1 MRKMK
6 LFFTALAVLITS
18 VAFAQNLTVTGNV
31 TDASTG
37 EPVPFASVH
46 EKGTMNGTN
55 TDVNGH
61 YSLTVS
67 KNATLVFSS
76 IGYLT
81 VETPVEG
88 KATVNCDLPVDAV
101 TLESAV
107 AVGYGSAR
115 KVGTMVGS
123 VTTVQSEAIANAPS
137 ASPLDQL
144 QGQVAGLAVMTTGGI
159 AGEDNVSMTLHGSG
173 SLGSSSEPLFI
184 IDGIQSS
191 SRAIQAMNPNDI
203 ASISILKDASAT
215 SIYGSRAANGVVF
228 VTTKAGS
235 YNAKATVSVRS
246 QAGISTLA
254 DMTLYENMMSGPELK
269 EFWVKAGL
277 MTPAQIKATYT
288 DNGFDADTKW
298 YEVLQQFN
306 NPQFQNDV
314 TVEGGGNKVAYM
326 IGASQFH
333 QRGTTVG
340 NFYDRYTVRTN
351 VQGHPKDW
359 LKVGGNVNL
368 SYDKRQTNGNWG
380 GAGSVSNYTS
390 GGLSFLNN
398 PLYPV
403 IDPETGEEYAT
414 KYPNGIYN
422 PHYYMANIPNLSQ
435 RYGLLASFNVVIE
448 PFKNFKISSRA
459 GVDGSF
465 SYGTSYRKPS
475 YVGQPLNGGRSRS
488 TSIDY
493 SATITNTIEYAFNI
507 GDNHHFTVLAGQE
520 GVTNHYDSFS
530 AASYGQTDD
539 RLINLQNGTQTTFD
553 VSESLS
559 ESKFLSFFGRAE
571 YSLMDKY
578 YFDASVRND
587 ASSRFGPNNRNAT
600 FWAVGG
606 MWKMKHENFLLDKYW
621 VTDLNLKVSYGTQGN
636 SEIGN
641 YQHYALLAASTNYAE
656 GSSMVVGQ
664 PANPALTWEQQALL
678 TVGINGRLWDR
689 LDFSLEYYNRKT
701 SSMLMD
707 VPYNYTTGFDSLY
720 ANVGGLLNQG
730 VDISLGVDI
739 LRGRDY
745 WLRASTTFNYNAEK
759 VTELFNNLDR
769 WEMVGYGFAYVVGQP
784 VSFYTPIFAGID
796 PADGL
801 PTWYLPY
808 VDENGEVDPDVC
820 NMDPSKTTKIYDE
833 AGLTQNTGKRLHSPI
848 YGGFSIG
855 GGWRG
860 LSLQADFSYVLGKTL
875 INNDA
880 YFYANPN
887 NFAGMNQHKTVT
899 DYWTPENTDA
909 SWPDWSKG
917 TIMEFDTHL
926 YENADFLR
934 LKNLQIAY
942 DLPRRFLGNQQ
953 VLNGIKISFTG
964 RNLLTATKYS
974 GIDPEVDGNLT
985 YGRAGN
991 SKQYL
996 FGLELTF

>member
-6 LFFTALAVLITS
+6 LFFTALAMLVAS
-18 VAFAQNLTVTGNV
+18 VAFAQNLTVSGNV
-31 TDASTG
+31 TDATTG
-37 EPVPFASVH
+37 EPVPFAAVH
-46 EKGTMNGTN
+46 VKGTMNGVS
-55 TDVNGH
+55 TDVNGQ
-61 YSLTVS
+61 YSLPSVP
-67 KNATLVFSS
+67 KDGILVFSS
-76 IGYLT
+76 IGYQEQE
-81 VETPVEG
+81 VPVNG
-88 KATVNCDLPVDAV
+88 MAVVNCDLKVDTE

-123 VTTVQSEAIANAPS
+123 VTTVQSDAIANAPS

-159 AGEDNVSMTLHGSG
+159 AGENNVSMTLHGTG
-173 SLGSSSEPLFI
+173 SLGSSSTPLFI
-184 IDGIQSS
+184 IDGIQST
-191 SRAIQAMNPNDI
+191 SRAIMAMNPNDI

-228 VTTKAGS
+228 VTTKSGS

-254 DMTLYENMMSGPELK
+254 DMTLYENMFSGPELK

-288 DNGFDADTKW
+288 DNGYDADTKW
-298 YEVLQQFN
+298 YNVLQQFN
-306 NPQFQNDV
+306 NPQYQNDV

-333 QRGTTVG
+333 QRGTTIG
-340 NFYDRYTVRTN
+340 NFYDRYTVRSN

-359 LKVGGNVNL
+359 LKVGANLSL

-380 GAGSVSNYTS
+380 GASSVSNYTS

-403 IDPETGEEYAT
+403 IDPETGEYYET
-414 KYPNGIYN
+414 KFPNGMMN
-422 PHYYMANIPNLSQ
+422 PHYYMENLPNLNQ
-435 RYGLLASFNVVIE
+435 RYGLLAAFNVTIE
-448 PFKNFKISSRA
+448 PVKNLKISSRA
-459 GVDGSF
+459 GVDGYI
-465 SYGTSYRKPS
+465 SYGTSSRKPS
-475 YVGQPLNGGRSRS
+475 YISAPLNGARKRSNTLS
-488 TSIDY
+488 Y
-493 SATITNTIEYAFNI
+493 SATITNTIEYSFDIA
-507 GDNHHFTVLAGQE
+507 DNNHITLLAGHE
-520 GVTNHYDSFS
+520 GVADRYDYFDAYST
-530 AASYGQTDD
+530 GLTDD
-539 RLINLQNGTQTTFD
+539 RLMNLQNGTQTTFD
-553 VSESLS
+553 VSESFS
-559 ESKFLSFFGRAE
+559 ASKFLSFFGRAE
-571 YSLMDKY
+571 YSYADKY

-606 MWKMKHENFLLDKYW
+606 MWKMKNESFLQNAYW
-621 VTDLNLKVSYGTQGN
+621 LNDLNLKVSYGTQGN
-636 SEIGN
+636 ASIGD
-641 YQHYALLAASTNYAE
+641 YEHYALLSSSTNYAE
-656 GSSMVVGQ
+656 GSSMVVGK
-664 PANPALTWEQQALL
+664 PSNPGLTWEQQALL
-678 TVGINGRLWDR
+678 TVGFNGRLGDR
-689 LDFSLEYYNRKT
+689 VDFNVEYYNRKT

-707 VPYNYTTGFDSLY
+707 VPYNYTTGFSSLY

-730 VDISLGVDI
+730 IDLTIGVDI
-739 LRGRDY
+739 LRGKDY
-745 WLRASTTFNYNAEK
+745 WLRASTTFNYNDEK
-759 VTELFNNLDR
+759 VTELFNGLER
-769 WEMVGYGFAYVVGQP
+769 WEMVGYGFAYVVGKP
-784 VSFYTPIFAGID
+784 VSFYAPIFAGID
-796 PADGL
+796 PADGM
-801 PTWYLPY
+801 PMWYLPGEN
-808 VDENGEVDPDVC
+808 VDETTMNE
-820 NMDPSKTTKIYDE
+820 TTKVFDE
-833 AGLTQNTGKRLHSPI
+833 AGLTQNTGKRLNSPI

-875 INNDA
+875 INNDM

-887 NFAGMNQHKTVT
+887 NFSGMNQHKTIA
-899 DYWTPENTDA
+899 DFWTPENTDA
-909 SWPDWSKG
+909 QWPDWSKG
-917 TIMEFDTHL
+917 AIMQFDTHM
-926 YENADFLR
+926 YENANFLR
-934 LKNLQIAY
+934 LKNLQVAY

-953 VLNGIKISFTG
+953 VINGIKVSFTG
-964 RNLLTATKYS
+964 RNLLTATKFS
-974 GIDPEVDGNLT
+974 GIDPEVDSNLT